1 MFMTVDP
8 EEIQQKLLAGDF
20 EPRTAH
26 KFSSEYDLSGR
37 NRYGTT
43 GWNAGGMSQRR
54 RARDEKRG
62 SGVSIWGRGAGA

>member
-8 EEIQQKLLAGDF
+8 KEIQQKLLAGDF

-37 NRYGTT
+37 NTY
-43 GWNAGGMSQRR
+43 
-54 RARDEKRG
+54 
-62 SGVSIWGRGAGA
+62 